1 MPTQEEINAAQV
13 ELDIANDNYAALAD
27 KYNQYNRIF
36 NAYKNS
42 SPEAQERASGLMQEA
57 LNNYEQ
63 LKQQIYAAEDRI
75 AVAQNRVNSINE
87 TIAAQQT
94 AAASPVYQWGQ
105 KRRTIT
111 YDNPVNWDMVTPW
124 VQIPEKREN
133 ITQGNKVK
141 MTSTYVPNWT
151 EPQYSNTTIW
161 NVDNKYWVPPEIQ
174 EVRWLRWNEYLQ
186 WLNNLENQWYTVIW
200 QTAYKD
206 WNSYKTNVYTTPV
219 YTPAEIQRVR
229 WLSGADYLRWMQDL
243 GKYRGYN
250 VVNENAYKNWSK
262 WALR

>member
-87 TIAAQQT
+87 TIAAQQAA
-94 AAASPVYQWGQ
+94 AAASPVYQ
-105 KRRTIT
+105 
-111 YDNPVNWDMVTPW
+111 
-124 VQIPEKREN
+124 
-133 ITQGNKVK
+133 
-141 MTSTYVPNWT
+141 
-151 EPQYSNTTIW
+151 
-161 NVDNKYWVPPEIQ
+161 
-174 EVRWLRWNEYLQ
+174 
-186 WLNNLENQWYTVIW
+186 
-200 QTAYKD
+200 
-206 WNSYKTNVYTTPV
+206 
-219 YTPAEIQRVR
+219 
-229 WLSGADYLRWMQDL
+229 
-243 GKYRGYN
+243 
-250 VVNENAYKNWSK
+250 
-262 WALR
+262 